1 MGWHEWSLG
10 GVLVSPFLIATLLA
24 LGLTFGLRMLLL
36 RTPLARWIWHEALFD
51 LALFVALLGAVVSLM
66 AQA

>member
-24 LGLTFGLRMLLL
+24 LGLTLGLRLMLQ
-36 RTPLARWIWHEALFD
+36 RTPLARWVWHEALFD
-51 LALFVALLGAVVSLM
+51 LALFVALLGAVVTLM